1 MGFVIVVVGVVMMI
15 YSADCGVRERER
27 EIDSRHPPVAR
38 LVLHRECD
46 PRHQFIFFVSRKLN
60 RFELWFIY
68 N

>member
-15 YSADCGVRERER
+15 YSADCGVRERE
-27 EIDSRHPPVAR
+27 IDSRHPPVGR